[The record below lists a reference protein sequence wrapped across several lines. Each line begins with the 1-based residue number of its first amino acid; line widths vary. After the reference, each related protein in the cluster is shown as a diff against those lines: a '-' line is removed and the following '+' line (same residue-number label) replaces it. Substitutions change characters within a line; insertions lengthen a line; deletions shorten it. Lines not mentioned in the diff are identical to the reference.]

1 MRKFVSLALC
11 ALALLSCKKDINSV
25 IDNPYSVT
33 GDITELTPYSATLT
47 GSSYLNCFV
56 KSYDQ
61 GILFSTN
68 PHLTEET
75 GTHYRGKEENG
86 IFSITVGQLTPETVY
101 YYRSYLFYREG
112 LNLQKKEFGEIKS
125 FTTPP
130 INAVVTS
137 GPIFAGL
144 STVCVKGKVN
154 IEFLDGDVITPSA
167 LFLFSE
173 TEDNWNMQNLVYIEC
188 EVSKDSECT
197 SNSWIFEGIKTHLKE
212 RYRFCRAMVRYDG
225 REYFGDVLPIDRVSS
240 ELTEGEV
247 IDMGLS
253 VKWRSR
259 NVGAAVPEGS
269 GDYFCWGET
278 SPKEIYSSD
287 YYTYP
292 ESEPDVLPLSLDAAN
307 YNLGEHWRMPTYED
321 FAELRDNTLQ
331 ESCEYK
337 SVNGILLISKINRN
351 TLFFP
356 AAGFMVGSEL
366 RYYGYSGFY
375 LSSTVEGPDTHQPYA
390 VSFEHNTSMLF
401 FLDSTIAINF
411 GASVRAV
418 YIE

>member
-1 MRKFVSLALC
+1 MRKFVLLVFY
-11 ALALLSCKKDINSV
+11 ALALVACKKDEYGVPN
-25 IDNPYSVT
+25 DPYTVT
-33 GDITELTPYSATLT
+33 GDITELTPYSVTLT
-47 GSSYLNCFV
+47 GSSYLNRLV
-56 KSYDQ
+56 KTYEQ

-68 PHLTEET
+68 PNLTEEN
-75 GTHYRGKEENG
+75 GSNYRGKEEDET
-86 IFSITVGQLTPETVY
+86 FSISIGQLTPETVY

-112 LNLQKKEFGEIKS
+112 FNLHKKEFGEIKS

-137 GPIFAGL
+137 GPVFAGI

-154 IEFLDGDVITPSA
+154 IEYLNGGIVPSA
-167 LFLFSE
+167 LFLFSK
-173 TEDNWNMQNLVYIEC
+173 TEDDWDVKNLVNIEC
-188 EVSKDSECT
+188 VVSKDSECT
-197 SNSWIFEGIKTHLKE
+197 ENSWIFDAVKTGLKE
-212 RYRFCRAMVRYDG
+212 KYRFCRAMVKYDG
-225 REYFGDVLPIDRVSS
+225 REYFGDILPIERVSS
-240 ELTEGEV
+240 ELTAGEA

-259 NVGAAVPEGS
+259 NVGADAPEGS

-307 YNLGEHWRMPTYED
+307 YNLGEHWRMPTYEEL
-321 FAELRDNTLQ
+321 AELRDNTLQ
-331 ESCEYK
+331 ESWEYN
-337 SVNGILLISKINRN
+337 SVNGILLVSKINRN

-356 AAGFMVGSEL
+356 AAGFMVGTDLS
-366 RYYGYSGFY
+366 YNGYCGFY
-375 LSSTVEGPDTHQPYA
+375 LSSTVEGDTHHPYA

-418 YIE
+418 NIE